1 MDARTHPPLRGSP
14 TLRTAEGLAWDP
26 FVPILCFF
34 LGLGGVSF
42 GVGAPRPG
50 SPPGAGALY

>member
-1 MDARTHPPLRGSP
+1 M
-14 TLRTAEGLAWDP
+14 RTAEGLAWDP